1 MAENSSRKNLKRS
14 FLEDEDSDKQP
25 PEKRVRFPK
34 GKKSKPEQT
43 LEEGA
48 VARRQARAAALERAQ
63 IRNQSTAELFIGDDN
78 DEAEETYENDENRTE
93 DGIQIEAFSL
103 DREKEEGYFDAD
115 GNFVEYVR
123 EKEVKDAWLDSI
135 ETNPM
140 YMGRSAANDTEKDED
155 SVNEKPVDE
164 LSQED
169 IGVRKRRIANVLE
182 PGETVL
188 RALRRLKGNSNNRK
202 EKMTSETKL
211 IFDQLTEDADKLI
224 QNGDYNVYHEEQ
236 EVFQREAEGYER
248 LAQAREN
255 GNANTESCDMFGDD
269 EDTPN
274 PSSSLPSGSISATQ
288 LNHGTTTAETGALE
302 HGQTNDGSDYVF
314 DESSGY
320 YYSSSLGYY
329 YDPNTGLYCSATTG
343 KWYNYDEETKEYEEV
358 ASDVTSGEV

>member
-1 MAENSSRKNLKRS
+1 MAESSSRKNLKRS

-34 GKKSKPEQT
+34 GKKSKPEQL
-43 LEEGA
+43 LEEEA
-48 VARRQARAAALERAQ
+48 IARRKARDAAKERAK
-63 IRNQSTAELFIGDDN
+63 IRNQNTAQLFADNENDN
-78 DEAEETYENDENRTE
+78 DNIDEAQETYENDGNRTE

-135 ETNPM
+135 EKNPM

-155 SVNEKPVDE
+155 SGIEKAVDE

-169 IGVRKRRIANVLE
+169 IGFRKRRIANVLE

-211 IFDQLTEDADKLI
+211 IFDQLTEDADKLV

-248 LAQAREN
+248 LAQAR
-255 GNANTESCDMFGDD
+255 GNTESCDMFGDD
-269 EDTPN
+269 ENVPD
-274 PSSSLPSGSISATQ
+274 PSSDLPSGSISGTQ
-288 LNHGTTTAETGALE
+288 LNP
-302 HGQTNDGSDYVF
+302 TNNGSDYVF

-343 KWYNYDEETKEYEEV
+343 KWYKYDEEAKEYEELVSEV
-358 ASDVTSGEV
+358 ATGEE

>member
-14 FLEDEDSDKQP
+14 FLEDEDSNKQP

-34 GKKSKPEQT
+34 GKKDKPDQV
-43 LEEGA
+43 LEEEA
-48 VARRQARAAALERAQ
+48 VARRQARTAAMERAQ
-63 IRNQSTAELFIGDDN
+63 IRNQITADLFEDD
-78 DEAEETYENDENRTE
+78 DEAEEAYENDGNRTE

-103 DREKEEGYFDAD
+103 EREKEEGYFEPD

-155 SVNEKPVDE
+155 SGNEKPVEE

-248 LAQAREN
+248 LAQARGN

-269 EDTPN
+269 EEDAPN
-274 PSSSLPSGSISATQ
+274 PSSNLPSVTQ
-288 LNHGTTTAETGALE
+288 LNPGTTIAETGALQQ
-302 HGQTNDGSDYVF
+302 GYTNDGSDYVF

-329 YDPNTGLYCSATTG
+329 YDPNTGLYCSATTC
-343 KWYNYDEETKEYEEV
+343 KWYKYDEETKAYEEV
-358 ASDVTSGEV
+358 VSEVASGEV

>member
-1 MAENSSRKNLKRS
+1 MAESSSRNNLKRP
-14 FLEDEDSDKQP
+14 FLEDEDSNKQP
-25 PEKRVRFPK
+25 PEKRIRFPR
-34 GKKSKPEQT
+34 GKKGKPEQL
-43 LEEGA
+43 LEEEA
-48 VARRQARAAALERAQ
+48 VARREARIAAKERAK
-63 IRNQSTAELFIGDDN
+63 IRNQNTAELFIEDENDDI
-78 DEAEETYENDENRTE
+78 DESGETYEDDGNRTE

-135 ETNPM
+135 AIDPM
-140 YMGRSAANDTEKDED
+140 YMGRSAAKDTEKDED
-155 SVNEKPVDE
+155 NENEKAVDD

-169 IGVRKRRIANVLE
+169 IGVMKRRIANLLE

-188 RALRRLKGNSNNRK
+188 RALKRLKGNSNNRK

-236 EVFQREAEGYER
+236 EVFEREAEGYER
-248 LAQAREN
+248 LAQAREK
-255 GNANTESCDMFGDD
+255 DMFGDD
-269 EDTPN
+269 EDAPD
-274 PSSSLPSGSISATQ
+274 PSSGLPSGPTSGAQ
-288 LNHGTTTAETGALE
+288 LNADSTTAETGALQ
-302 HGQTNDGSDYVF
+302 HGYTSGSDYVF

-343 KWYNYDEETKEYEEV
+343 KWYKYDDETKEYEEV
-358 ASDVTSGEV
+358 VSEVATGEV

>member
-1 MAENSSRKNLKRS
+1 MAESSSRKNLKRS
-14 FLEDEDSDKQP
+14 FLEDEESDKQP

-34 GKKSKPEQT
+34 GKKSKPEQI
-43 LEEGA
+43 LGEEA
-48 VARRQARAAALERAQ
+48 IARRDAREAAEERARH
-63 IRNQSTAELFIGDDN
+63 RNQNTAQLFNDNEDDN
-78 DEAEETYENDENRTE
+78 DNIDEAQETYENDGNRTE

-135 ETNPM
+135 EKNPL

-155 SVNEKPVDE
+155 SGNEKAVDE

-202 EKMTSETKL
+202 EKMTPETKL

-236 EVFQREAEGYER
+236 DVFQREAEGYER
-248 LAQAREN
+248 LAQAR
-255 GNANTESCDMFGDD
+255 GNTESCDMFGDD
-269 EDTPN
+269 ESAPD
-274 PSSSLPSGSISATQ
+274 PSSDLQSGSISGTQ
-288 LNHGTTTAETGALE
+288 LNP
-302 HGQTNDGSDYVF
+302 TNNGSDYVY

-329 YDPNTGLYCSATTG
+329 YDPNTGLYCSGTTG
-343 KWYNYDEETKEYEEV
+343 KWYKYDEETKEYEEV
-358 ASDVTSGEV
+358 VSEVATGEV